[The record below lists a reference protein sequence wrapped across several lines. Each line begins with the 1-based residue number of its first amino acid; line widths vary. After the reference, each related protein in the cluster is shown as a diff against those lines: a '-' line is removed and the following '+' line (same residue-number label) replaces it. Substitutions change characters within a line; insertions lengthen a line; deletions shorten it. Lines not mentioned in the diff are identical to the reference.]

1 MVAGFP
7 KGTHMRAW
15 QVVEHGEPKEVMKL
29 GEKDIPEPGPG
40 EVRIQ
45 VNAAAL
51 GLPDVFMC
59 RGTYAF
65 NPAIPF
71 TPGQEVV
78 GIVTAAGEGVD
89 LAPGSRVIA
98 TTSFIQGNGG
108 FAEQALAPISA
119 TYRIPDDM
127 PDDDA
132 AAFLIPFQ
140 TAHIAL
146 VRRGQL
152 QRGET
157 LLVHGGAG
165 GVGSA
170 AIQVGRALGA
180 TVIATATGPERVEA
194 CLEMGA
200 SSAIDIAT
208 EDFAEDVNKATE
220 GRGAN
225 VIFDPVGGDVFIRSF
240 KCIANEGRLLAIGY
254 SSGSFKNAATGAVV
268 FKNCSVVGV
277 LAALYDKDFLDR
289 THEELLRLYADGK
302 IRPRKQKISFE
313 DIPMALADLADR
325 KAIGKIVAVV

>member
-1 MVAGFP
+1 
-7 KGTHMRAW
+7 MRAW
-15 QVVEHGEPKEVMKL
+15 QVVEYGEPKQVMVL
-29 GEKDIPEPGPG
+29 GEKPVPEPGPG
-40 EVRIQ
+40 EVRIL
-45 VNAAAL
+45 VRATAL

-78 GIVTAAGEGVD
+78 GIVTALGEGVD
-89 LAPGSRVIA
+89 LAVGSRVIA
-98 TTSFIQGNGG
+98 VTSFIQGNGS

-119 TYRIPDDM
+119 VYPVPDDM
-127 PDDDA
+127 PDEDA

-146 VRRGQL
+146 ARRGQL
-152 QRGET
+152 TQGET

-170 AIQVGRALGA
+170 AIQVGCALGA
-180 TVIATATGPERVEA
+180 RVIATATGPERVKA
-194 CLEMGA
+194 CLELGA
-200 SSAIDIAT
+200 TVAIDLGAESFPEVVNEAT
-208 EDFAEDVNKATE
+208 D

-225 VIFDPVGGDVFIRSF
+225 VIFDPVGGDVFIQSF

-254 SSGSFKNAATGAVV
+254 SSGSWKNAATGAVV

-277 LAALYDKDFLDR
+277 LAAMYDKDFLDR
-289 THEELLRLYADGK
+289 THQELLKLYAEEK
-302 IRPRKQKISFE
+302 IRPVRRSVDFSE
-313 DIPMALADLADR
+313 IPSALADLADR
-325 KAIGKIVAVV
+325 KVIGRIVAVL

>member
-1 MVAGFP
+1 L
-7 KGTHMRAW
+7 RAW
-15 QVVEHGEPKEVMKL
+15 QVIKHGEPKKGMEL
-29 GEKDIPEPGPG
+29 AEKAVPEPGPG
-40 EVRIQ
+40 EVRIL
-45 VNAAAL
+45 VRAAAL

-78 GIVTAAGEGVD
+78 GIVNAAGEGVE
-89 LAPGSRVIA
+89 LAVGSRVIA

-119 TYRIPDDM
+119 TYCIPDDM
-127 PDDDA
+127 PDEDA

-140 TAHIAL
+140 TAYIAL
-146 VRRGQL
+146 ARRGQL
-152 QRGET
+152 SPGET

-170 AIQVGRALGA
+170 AVQVGNALGA
-180 TVIATATGPERVEA
+180 EVIATATGPERAHA
-194 CLEMGA
+194 CLALGA
-200 SSAIDIAT
+200 SLAIDIGSD
-208 EDFAEDVNKATE
+208 DFAEAVNNATD
-220 GRGAN
+220 GRGAD

-254 SSGSFKNAATGAVV
+254 SSGSWKNAATGAVV

-289 THEELLRLYADGK
+289 THEELLKLYADGR
-302 IRPRKQKISFE
+302 IRPRKQIISFGG
-313 DIPMALADLADR
+313 IPDALTDLADR
-325 KAIGKIVAVV
+325 KVIGRVVAVL

>member
-1 MVAGFP
+1 M
-7 KGTHMRAW
+7 KAW
-15 QVVEHGEPKEVMKL
+15 RVIKHGEPKAVMEL
-29 GEKDIPEPGPG
+29 GEKAVPEPGPG
-40 EVRIQ
+40 EVRIL
-45 VNAAAL
+45 VSAVAL

-65 NPAIPF
+65 NPEIPF

-78 GIVTAAGEGVD
+78 GIVTAVGEGADSV
-89 LAPGSRVIA
+89 AGSRVIA

-108 FAEQALAPISA
+108 FAQQALAPIGA

-127 PDDDA
+127 PDEDA

-140 TAHIAL
+140 TAYLAL
-146 VRRGQL
+146 ARRGQL
-152 QRGET
+152 SRGET

-180 TVIATATGPERVEA
+180 NVIATATGPDKVRA

-200 SSAIDIAT
+200 SSAIDIGT
-208 EDFAEDVNKATE
+208 KDFAEAVNEATE

-225 VIFDPVGGDVFIRSF
+225 VIFDPVGGDVFVQSLN
-240 KCIANEGRLLAIGY
+240 CIASEGRLLAIGY
-254 SSGSFKNAATGAVV
+254 SSGKWKNAATGAVV

-277 LAALYDKDFLDR
+277 LAASYDKDFLDR
-289 THEELLRLYADGK
+289 THEELLKLYAMGQ
-302 IRPRKQKISFE
+302 IHPAKQRIAFE
-313 DIPMALADLADR
+313 DIPNALTDLADR
-325 KAIGKIVAVV
+325 KVIGRVVAVL

>member
-1 MVAGFP
+1 
-7 KGTHMRAW
+7 MRAW
-15 QVVEHGEPKEVMKL
+15 QVIAHGEPKEVMER
-29 GEKDIPEPGPG
+29 GEKAVPEPGPG
-40 EVRIQ
+40 EVRIL
-45 VNAAAL
+45 VKAVAL

-65 NPAIPF
+65 SPSIPF

-89 LAPGSRVIA
+89 LAIGSRVIA

-108 FAEQALAPISA
+108 FAEQALASTSA
-119 TYRIPDDM
+119 TYCIPDDM
-127 PDDDA
+127 PDEDA

-152 QRGET
+152 LAGET

-180 TVIATATGPERVEA
+180 NVIATATGPDKVKA
-194 CLEMGA
+194 CLELGA
-200 SSAIDIAT
+200 SVAIDIGA
-208 EDFAEDVNKATE
+208 EDFAEAVNKATG

-225 VIFDPVGGDVFIRSF
+225 VIFDPVGGDVFVRSF

-254 SSGSFKNAATGAVV
+254 SSGSWKNAATGAVV

-289 THEELLRLYADGK
+289 THEEPLKLYAEGR
-302 IRPRKQKISFE
+302 IRPTKQEIPFK
-313 DIPMALADLADR
+313 DIPAALTDLADR
-325 KAIGKIVAVV
+325 KVIGRVVAVL